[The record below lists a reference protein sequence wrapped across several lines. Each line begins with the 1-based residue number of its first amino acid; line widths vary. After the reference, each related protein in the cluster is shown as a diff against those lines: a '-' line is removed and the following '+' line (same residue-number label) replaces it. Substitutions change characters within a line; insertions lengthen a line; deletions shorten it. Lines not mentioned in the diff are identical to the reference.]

1 MKTTKTPT
9 KTTRHTPAWAT
20 LTRRVWVL
28 FAALV
33 LTGAAA
39 PSVARADRQDE
50 LQERFKDRLPDI
62 RDAKADGRIGET
74 TEGVLEAVDGRD
86 LDDDLRKL
94 VDEENADRREL
105 YKLIAEK
112 EKTTADKV
120 AERNANRNFQKARS
134 GEYLK
139 TREGD
144 WKRKK

>member
-1 MKTTKTPT
+1 MMTTG
-9 KTTRHTPAWAT
+9 TTTTTSQTAPRTT
-20 LTRRVWVL
+20 LMRRVWVMV
-28 FAALV
+28 AALA
-33 LTGAAA
+33 LAGTAAV

-62 RDAKADGRIGET
+62 RDAKADGKIGET
-74 TEGVLEAVDGRD
+74 TEGVLEAVNGQD

-139 TREGD
+139 TREGE
-144 WKRKK
+144 WKKKK